1 MTKRSTRSRK
11 STARRSLDVRSLADI
26 PMFEKLMKK
35 GPKMLVLVYA
45 DWCGHCTHFKEGIW
59 NKQNLSKIHGANTAS
74 VHYNMV
80 ENTSMKNANIEGYP
94 TVFEVKPNE
103 EPVALNQP
111 QSGEELVN
119 IGNAGNNKSN
129 NSGNMNVNSSN
140 SNNSGN
146 NSANMNTNANKTN
159 NSGNMNTN
167 ANKVNNSG
175 NMNTNANK
183 TNNSANMNTNANK
196 VNNSANKVNTSG
208 NMNTNSNKTNNSTPT
223 NTSAE
228 TATEVLSNSG
238 SMNKAANA
246 YSPVPPDALEDVVGN
261 ESKNNM
267 NQTGG
272 RLYDALLEYT
282 AAAAPAALLLGA
294 AVYRGKRGK
303 NSRATRRKSSKGRKT
318 RSQRK

>member
-1 MTKRSTRSRK
+1 
-11 STARRSLDVRSLADI
+11 
-26 PMFEKLMKK
+26 
-35 GPKMLVLVYA
+35 MLVLVYA

-94 TVFEVKPNE
+94 TVFEVKPNQ

-111 QSGEELVN
+111 KSGEELVN
-119 IGNAGNNKSN
+119 IGNAGNNKVNNSN
-129 NSGNMNVNSSN
+129 NMNTNSGNVNNNSNNMNTN
-140 SNNSGN
+140 SNNSN
-146 NSANMNTNANKTN
+146 NMNTNSNN
-159 NSGNMNTN
+159 NSNNMNTN
-167 ANKVNNSG
+167 SGNNKRNNNNSN
-175 NMNTNANK
+175 NMNTNSGNK
-183 TNNSANMNTNANK
+183 TNNSAAM
-196 VNNSANKVNTSG
+196 
-208 NMNTNSNKTNNSTPT
+208 

-238 SMNKAANA
+238 SMNKATNA

-282 AAAAPAALLLGA
+282 AAAAPAGLLLGA

-303 NSRATRRKSSKGRKT
+303 KSRATRRKSSKGRKT